1 MKTMQAGSGLQHVY
15 ETAEEL
21 EAAAKRLGYT
31 PQVGRNTLYFHEGTQ
46 PKTIHLYSKN
56 NEKV

>member
-15 ETAEEL
+15 ETEDEL
-21 EAAAKRLGYT
+21 KEAARRLGYT
-31 PQVGRNTLYFHEGTQ
+31 PQVGHNTLYFHEGTQ

-56 NEKV
+56 NEKI

>member
-1 MKTMQAGSGLQHVY
+1 MKSMQAGSGLQHVY
-15 ETAEEL
+15 ETAQEL

-31 PQVGRNTLYFHEGTQ
+31 PLAGRNTLYFHEGTR
-46 PKTIHLYSKN
+46 PTTIHLYSKN